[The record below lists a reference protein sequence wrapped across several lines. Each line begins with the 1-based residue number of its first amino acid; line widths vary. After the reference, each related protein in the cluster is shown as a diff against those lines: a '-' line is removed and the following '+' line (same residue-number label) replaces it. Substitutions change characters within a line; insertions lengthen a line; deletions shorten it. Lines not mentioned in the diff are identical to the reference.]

1 MAQHEKSPLPV
12 INSDELHAMND
23 TALSAALAE
32 PAVVFS
38 RVSPAEKL
46 RIIEALQARGD
57 VVAVTGD
64 GVNDTLSLK
73 RADIGVAMGR
83 GGSKVAQE
91 AASLIL
97 LDNSFATIVAA
108 VREGR
113 TIFRNLQNNV
123 VATLSSNLTE
133 LLCVLAGFALLPLWP
148 AADHSAR
155 TDITR

>member
-1 MAQHEKSPLPV
+1 
-12 INSDELHAMND
+12 
-23 TALSAALAE
+23 
-32 PAVVFS
+32 VFS

-46 RIIEALQARGD
+46 RIIEALQSRGD

-97 LDNSFATIVAA
+97 LDNSF
-108 VREGR
+108 RHNR
-113 TIFRNLQNNV
+113 RR
-123 VATLSSNLTE
+123 
-133 LLCVLAGFALLPLWP
+133 
-148 AADHSAR
+148 SAR
-155 TDITR
+155 GANDLSQFAK